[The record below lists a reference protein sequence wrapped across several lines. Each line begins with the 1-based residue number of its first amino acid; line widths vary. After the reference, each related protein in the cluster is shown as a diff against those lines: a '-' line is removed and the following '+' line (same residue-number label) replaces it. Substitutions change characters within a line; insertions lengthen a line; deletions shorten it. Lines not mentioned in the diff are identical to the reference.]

1 MSYVVCFEDK
11 TKRQEHFLIKY
22 RGKLGFMHE
31 TASLFN
37 LVNLAIR
44 KRFETRLIN

>member
-1 MSYVVCFEDK
+1 MSCLVCFEDK

-22 RGKLGFMHE
+22 CGKLGFMYE

-37 LVNLAIR
+37 LVNLSIR
-44 KRFETRLIN
+44 KRFKIR